1 MERQEQDGRAGAGWK
16 GIRRMY
22 EQEQD
27 GGAGA
32 GRKVI
37 RSMEGQEQEWQAQKG
52 RAGAGKGC
60 LLLVVIHPVL
70 SPLHAAYPLYSS
82 NSE

>member
-1 MERQEQDGRAGAGWK
+1 
-16 GIRRMY
+16 MY
-22 EQEQD
+22 EQEQN
-27 GGAGA
+27 GRAGA

-37 RSMEGQEQEWQAQKG
+37 RRMEGQEQEWQAHKG

-70 SPLHAAYPLYSS
+70 SPCMQHTHSIPPIQ
-82 NSE
+82 SEESQIKLSGFPS